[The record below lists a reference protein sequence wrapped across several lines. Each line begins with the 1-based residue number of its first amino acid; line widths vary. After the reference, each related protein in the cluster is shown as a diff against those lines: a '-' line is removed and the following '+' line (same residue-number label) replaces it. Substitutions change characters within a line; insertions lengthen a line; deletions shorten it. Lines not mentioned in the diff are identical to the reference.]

1 MRNLK
6 DIILE
11 KLKVTKKS
19 VPDMDEDTI
28 EVPYYE
34 FVIWYTGALGK
45 KPDKIILNDFKISD
59 FADAIVDSYGNNVF
73 DNNRLAYDFYKKH
86 KDDVVIITIEKM
98 RGPAGDDGDF
108 MNVIDFGDYTF
119 YVHSN
124 ENFIDYY
131 LDYNYTL

>member
-119 YVHSN
+119 YVDSN

>member
-45 KPDKIILNDFKISD
+45 NPDEITEDDFTECD

-73 DNNRLAYDFYKKH
+73 VNDRLAYDFYKKH
-86 KDDVVIITIEKM
+86 KDDVVTITIEKI
-98 RGPAGDDGDF
+98 RGPVGDF
-108 MNVIDFGDYTF
+108 MNVIDFGGTELYADSYD
-119 YVHSN
+119 
-124 ENFIDYY
+124 NFIEYM
-131 LDYNYTL
+131 NKK

>member
-86 KDDVVIITIEKM
+86 KDDVVTITIEKM

-119 YVHSN
+119 YVDSN

-131 LDYNYTL
+131 LDYNYSL

>member
-19 VPDMDEDTI
+19 VPDIDEDTI

-45 KPDKIILNDFKISD
+45 KPDEITEDDFTECD

-73 DNNRLAYDFYKKH
+73 VNDKLAYDFYKKH
-86 KDDVVIITIEKM
+86 KDDVVTITIEKI
-98 RGPAGDDGDF
+98 RGPVDDF
-108 MNVIDFGDYTF
+108 MNVIDFGGTELYADSYD
-119 YVHSN
+119 
-124 ENFIDYY
+124 NFIDYF

>member
-19 VPDMDEDTI
+19 VPDIDEDTI

-45 KPDKIILNDFKISD
+45 KPDEILLNDFIETA
-59 FADAIVDSYGNNVF
+59 FADAIVDSYGNKVF
-73 DNNRLAYDFYKKH
+73 TDDSSAYAFYKRH
-86 KDDVVIITIEKM
+86 KDDIVPITIEKM
-98 RGPAGDDGDF
+98 RGPKGKTMSF
-108 MNVIDFGDYTF
+108 TNIIDFGGAELYADSYD
-119 YVHSN
+119 
-124 ENFIDYY
+124 NFIEYM
-131 LDYNYTL
+131 NKK

>member
-1 MRNLK
+1 MKNLK

-28 EVPYYE
+28 EVPFYE

-45 KPDKIILNDFKISD
+45 EPDKIILNDFKISD
-59 FADAIVDSYGNNVF
+59 FADAIVDSYGNTVF
-73 DNNRLAYDFYKKH
+73 DNAQLAYDFYKKH
-86 KDDVVIITIEKM
+86 KDDVVTITIEKM

-119 YVHSN
+119 CVDSN
-124 ENFIDYY
+124 ENFRDY
-131 LDYNYTL
+131 LDYAL

>member
-19 VPDMDEDTI
+19 VPDIDEDTI

-45 KPDKIILNDFKISD
+45 KPNEITEDDFIKCD
-59 FADAIVDSYGNNVF
+59 FAGAIVDSYGNIVF
-73 DNNRLAYDFYKKH
+73 TNDRLAYNFYKKH
-86 KDDVVIITIEKM
+86 KDDVVTITIEKM
-98 RGPAGDDGDF
+98 KGPAADDGDF
-108 MNVIDFGDYTF
+108 LNVIDFGNYTF
-119 YVHSN
+119 YADSY
-124 ENFIDYY
+124 ENFRDY
-131 LDYNYTL
+131 LDYTKN

>member
-19 VPDMDEDTI
+19 VSDIDEDTM

-45 KPDKIILNDFKISD
+45 TPDEITEDDFIECE
-59 FADAIVDSYGNNVF
+59 FADAIVDSYGNKVF
-73 DNNRLAYDFYKKH
+73 TDDSSAYAFYKRH
-86 KDDVVIITIEKM
+86 KDDIVPITIEKM
-98 RGPAGDDGDF
+98 RGPAGDDGGF
-108 MNVIDFGDYTF
+108 MNVIDFGGAELYAD
-119 YVHSN
+119 SD
-124 ENFIDYY
+124 ENFRDY
-131 LDYNYTL
+131 LDYTL

>member
-1 MRNLK
+1 MKNLK
-6 DIILE
+6 DLILE

-73 DNNRLAYDFYKKH
+73 DNNRLAYDFY
-86 KDDVVIITIEKM
+86 EL
-98 RGPAGDDGDF
+98 A
-108 MNVIDFGDYTF
+108 
-119 YVHSN
+119 
-124 ENFIDYY
+124 
-131 LDYNYTL
+131 LC

>member
-19 VPDMDEDTI
+19 VPDMDEDTM

-34 FVIWYTGALGK
+34 FVIWYTGSLGK
-45 KPDKIILNDFKISD
+45 EPDEITVNDFVESN

-73 DNNRLAYDFYKKH
+73 VNDQLAYHFYKRH
-86 KDDVVIITIEKM
+86 KDDVVTITIEKM
-98 RGPAGDDGDF
+98 RGPAGDDGAF
-108 MNVIDFGDYTF
+108 MNTIDFGNIVFFAD
-119 YVHSN
+119 SN
-124 ENFIDYY
+124 ENFRDY
-131 LDYNYTL
+131 LDYTL

>member
-6 DIILE
+6 DVILE

-45 KPDKIILNDFKISD
+45 KPDEITEDDFTECD
-59 FADAIVDSYGNNVF
+59 FADAIVDSDGNNVF
-73 DNNRLAYDFYKKH
+73 VNDRLAYDFYKKH
-86 KDDVVIITIEKM
+86 KDDVVTITIEKIK
-98 RGPAGDDGDF
+98 GPVGDF
-108 MNVIDFGDYTF
+108 MNVIDFGGTELYADSYD
-119 YVHSN
+119 
-124 ENFIDYY
+124 NFIEYM
-131 LDYNYTL
+131 NKK

>member
-19 VPDMDEDTI
+19 VPDIDEDTI

-45 KPDKIILNDFKISD
+45 KPDKIILNDFKIQNRYFKFGIICLFYLHCVSYSNREFIV
-59 FADAIVDSYGNNVF
+59 FAAIYPCKIKTAAISSTYSF
-73 DNNRLAYDFYKKH
+73 R
-86 KDDVVIITIEKM
+86 
-98 RGPAGDDGDF
+98 
-108 MNVIDFGDYTF
+108 
-119 YVHSN
+119 S
-124 ENFIDYY
+124 
-131 LDYNYTL
+131 

>member
-19 VPDMDEDTI
+19 VPDIDEDTI

-34 FVIWYTGALGK
+34 FVIWYTGSLGK
-45 KPDKIILNDFKISD
+45 KPDEITEDDFTECD

-73 DNNRLAYDFYKKH
+73 VNDKLAYDFYKKH
-86 KDDVVIITIEKM
+86 KDDVVTITIEKI
-98 RGPAGDDGDF
+98 RGPVDDF
-108 MNVIDFGDYTF
+108 MNVIDFGGTELYADSYD
-119 YVHSN
+119 
-124 ENFIDYY
+124 NFIEYM
-131 LDYNYTL
+131 NKK

>member
-1 MRNLK
+1 MKNLK
-6 DIILE
+6 DVILE

-86 KDDVVIITIEKM
+86 KDDVVTITIEKM

-119 YVHSN
+119 YVDSN
-124 ENFIDYY
+124 ENFIYYY
-131 LDYNYTL
+131 LAYN